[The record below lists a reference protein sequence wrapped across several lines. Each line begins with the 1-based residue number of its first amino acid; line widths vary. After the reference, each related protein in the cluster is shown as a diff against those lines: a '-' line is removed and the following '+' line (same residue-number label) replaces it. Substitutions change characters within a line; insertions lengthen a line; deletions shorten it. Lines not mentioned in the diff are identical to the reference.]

1 MLLEHYILTQMFS
14 FVNAHNCFCP
24 FISRHCLRIVN
35 ACPRCEV
42 LFQFKKREFIPQ
54 VSFILEVNPRKLFLD
69 RVPSSSWDNVRMRI
83 ALTFSCIAIMRVTGL
98 TITSP
103 FGISKTGSDLEVG
116 D

>member
-1 MLLEHYILTQMFS
+1 MFS

-24 FISRHCLRIVN
+24 FISRQCLRIVN

-54 VSFILEVNPRKLFLD
+54 ISFILEVNPRKLFLD

-98 TITSP
+98 AITSP